1 MQPRFGSPIPARAPR
16 QQAPRSWPRRFL
28 SDYPRGDHSR
38 MSVLDYMCTACCR
51 IGEIDLRQVD
61 RHPTLPFRVQ
71 ELSCRSCRPNPP
83 FTKLVR
89 LKSRSAQSARR
100 NFVRGEPERHCCV
113 FQGLAAQ
120 AQGHIVLIV
129 LKAVCSRFTERSL
142 AWAGYWNLYS
152 CSGRFW
158 YWSVLPCADGLVL
171 DSRNVPGS
179 CRLTFIIGS
188 DPKVSVAERPVVL
201 PRQPKRRATCL
212 SLAFL
217 LHQRASRHICLARC
231 VMT

>member
-1 MQPRFGSPIPARAPR
+1 MRH
-16 QQAPRSWPRRFL
+16 
-28 SDYPRGDHSR
+28 YPHLPSYHWFCAWAMAFANGFHADDAVRK
-38 MSVLDYMCTACCR
+38 
-51 IGEIDLRQVD
+51 EIDALSALDLNGD
-61 RHPTLPFRVQ
+61 R
-71 ELSCRSCRPNPP
+71 
-83 FTKLVR
+83 
-89 LKSRSAQSARR
+89 
-100 NFVRGEPERHCCV
+100 
-113 FQGLAAQ
+113 
-120 AQGHIVLIV
+120 GHIVLIV

-171 DSRNVPGS
+171 DSRKVPGS

-217 LHQRASRHICLARC
+217 LHQPASRHICLVC
-231 VMT
+231 HDVMILLVIQPGSDGQDNQTFKCRGCGQSATVAVHRG